1 MKLAFFAVFRG
12 HLGKML
18 GFGRGKFAC
27 GNQDLQKVVLAF
39 RIGAL
44 PLVKQIGHTV
54 NLVQKNFVGERRKRY
69 ILDKVLVKQFFQPI
83 GRDIPFL
90 EDIAEHAQHFRPV
103 GPLAKR
109 RGGAVLDREELFQFH
124 QVDIQLV
131 VGNSAVPVEPH
142 MVQVGVLF
150 PQELVFGQD
159 REHVDVRQ
167 PVGLR
172 LLDRAGNH
180 PRRIVDEPVNKELVV
195 ALLDLDKDGVARLRR
210 AVDVENGGLVV
221 QDAGV
226 LLDAQGERPDCVCTR
241 EPEHGVQELHRP
253 FRLRFVG
260 HEHLEDS
267 VAERVDVPVDLA
279 VFRQVFGMLVHVLGH
294 GEEFTAVHV
303 SSFVLG
309 GEFTNCSPGR
319 VQTTVAFLKGG
330 PALPRRHAL
339 FCGATLRLAA
349 RAPLTKPSLAPLA
362 VIPAHHH
369 VIPAQAG
376 ISLLVPRVSAPT
388 RPLGVKSG
396 RSHLVSPRSHL
407 KVAMTTKATSC
418 QVVKARQHDSLRR
431 VAYGSR
437 GNDRCRETLEEAC

>member
-12 HLGKML
+12 HFGKML

-27 GNQDLQKVVLAF
+27 VNQDLQKVVLAF

-69 ILDKVLVKQFFQPI
+69 ILDKVLVKQFFQPF

-124 QVDIQLV
+124 QIDIQLV
-131 VGNSAVPVEPH
+131 IGHSAVPVEPH

-150 PQELVFGQD
+150 SQELVFGQD
-159 REHVDVRQ
+159 REHVDMRQ

-210 AVDVENGGLVV
+210 AVDV
-221 QDAGV
+221 D
-226 LLDAQGERPDCVCTR
+226 
-241 EPEHGVQELHRP
+241 
-253 FRLRFVG
+253 
-260 HEHLEDS
+260 
-267 VAERVDVPVDLA
+267 
-279 VFRQVFGMLVHVLGH
+279 
-294 GEEFTAVHV
+294 
-303 SSFVLG
+303 
-309 GEFTNCSPGR
+309 TNCSPGR

-330 PALPRRHAL
+330 PARSLSLPKGRHAL
-339 FCGATLRLAA
+339 FYGPAAFRSLSLPKGA
-349 RAPLTKPSLAPLA
+349 APLTKPSKANAVTTVLARVGMAEPQRVSPKPSLAPLA
-362 VIPAHHH
+362 VIPARHH

-376 ISLLVPRVSAPT
+376 ISLLVPRVSALT

-396 RSHLVSPRSHL
+396 RSHLVSPRS
-407 KVAMTTKATSC
+407 
-418 QVVKARQHDSLRR
+418 RQHDSLRR

-437 GNDRCRETLEEAC
+437 GHDRCRETLEEAC